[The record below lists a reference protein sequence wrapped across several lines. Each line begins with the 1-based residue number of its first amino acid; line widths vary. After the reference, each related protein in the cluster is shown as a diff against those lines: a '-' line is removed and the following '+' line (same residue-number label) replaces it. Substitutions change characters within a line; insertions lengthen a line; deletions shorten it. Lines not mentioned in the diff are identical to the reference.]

1 MVPMMFVGL
10 VAVLVVSLLILETKD
25 GEQKLSLSPAG
36 LWTWLFSGNWPAKMG
51 AGLLII
57 STGALL
63 RYLML
68 NVELPAN
75 YKLLF
80 GIFMAL
86 VFSALSLAF
95 KSNPKFRALHLA
107 MGGAALGVAYLTA
120 YSAYGFFHFI
130 NDFQALGLLFLV
142 ALGATTFALTSNALS
157 IAVLAMIGAYIAPA
171 FALESPGV
179 MPVYGYYVGAS
190 LLSLLMV
197 WQRGWRPLIHLSFLF
212 TLAGGLFFGW
222 TQGFYAEAYYVQ
234 MQPMLLALVAIHLA
248 MPILESGYKHESAA
262 DWLHRFDLSYFLLLP
277 LVALVL
283 TLTIAPNITPEGSLG
298 LFALSLLWFC
308 AGGLQYV
315 SKGEGA
321 YRYASIAVVLMVI
334 AGLLHLHGVSYLL
347 VASVTAALLLA
358 LGPKCGVSERY
369 DALLMMVAYAAAACY
384 LLQSLFEPVAVESFR
399 NAEFLQQII
408 FVLAFGIA
416 GFCLMRREHTQ
427 GPVMLTIA
435 VGWFLFSILRE
446 LVRLDF
452 DYFALAFHVM
462 LLAAVFAYAL
472 WLRNRQP
479 DTLWVLSLVGAL
491 FVSAFLASDDLSLTG
506 VLILMVAGQAVFSYV
521 AYMASR
527 QGEDGQS
534 IAGLTRSM
542 LPIVIYP
549 WAVALSDLLS
559 ATSQPVVM
567 TVLVISALLASFQ
580 AQLSPPGTRKWPN
593 LLSPVGFVIFGLW
606 FFFQTLFNIEREV
619 WAIFYEIFALAYLLL
634 TVSFMAE
641 SKQRD
646 MRYFG
651 AVAVFA
657 VASFASAM
665 LLRAIGP
672 SGTLTVM
679 AYNDMLLPA
688 MISLLLAVPGGLTA
702 WWATRIISR
711 GMWSVGAGLLV
722 FAAVK
727 LVLFDFGSLGQLGN
741 ILAMMAAGGV
751 FLLVAWLAPI
761 PPKATVEERQ
771 KSSKAETGPASPVVD
786 APVSASSGPVEKN
799 TVGMAVKPAQ
809 STAKSSISHH
819 QNEAASGRG
828 WIWIVIA
835 LIAIAIYTEAGK
847 PEGSRNKVFSSY
859 NSQGCEFKHLYLPS
873 DTKIF
878 ATGAFKGRDVAVPV
892 DRRAEYLSQFIV
904 RVNQQDSPVVLML
917 GAHESALWNIS
928 LAENTKILA
937 VVITGFHKQTID
949 GLSESVP
956 VINSSG
962 GAREI
967 CGYFHLPGKFDAVN
981 QISRKLFNRVP
992 DMLITANDGVVQLGT
1007 GVSPSHR
1014 VFPPKQKSIYY
1025 NDNEPAYLTDTYAT
1039 EEPSTVTEVP
1049 GQQLE
1054 EATKSVETLTGIS
1067 AVEDAVRRGV
1077 LRRATMSDVKAW
1089 ERSPG
1094 GQQRMDPRAASLYR
1108 TYYAQREFV
1117 FPAELYGANSIVLF
1131 VGRGVPHPKGDPGH
1145 SEIYDFNDY
1154 SCSGLGCASH

>member
-1 MVPMMFVGL
+1 MMFVGL
-10 VAVLVVSLLILETKD
+10 IAVLVVSLLILETKD
-25 GEQKLSLSPAG
+25 GGQKLSLNPAG

-86 VFSALSLAF
+86 VFSVFSLAF

-107 MGGAALGVAYLTA
+107 LGGAALGVAYLTA

-142 ALGATTFALTSNALS
+142 ALGATAFALTSNALS

-171 FALESPGV
+171 FALESPGI

-262 DWLHRFDLSYFLLLP
+262 DWLYRFDLSYFLLLP

-321 YRYASIAVVLMVI
+321 YRYVSIAVVLMVI

-384 LLQSLFEPVAVESFR
+384 LLQSLFEPVAVEPFR

-416 GFCLMRREHTQ
+416 GFCLMRREHSQ

-462 LLAAVFAYAL
+462 LLAAAFAYAL

-491 FVSAFLASDDLSLTG
+491 FVSAFLASADLSLTG

-657 VASFASAM
+657 VASFVSAM
-665 LLRAIGP
+665 LLRVIGP
-672 SGTLTVM
+672 SGPLTVM

-688 MISLLLAVPGGLTA
+688 MISLLLAVAGGLTA

-761 PPKATVEERQ
+761 PPKASVEERQ
-771 KSSKAETGPASPVVD
+771 KRSTAETGSASPVVG
-786 APVSASSGPVEKN
+786 APASSAQAEKN
-799 TVGMAVKPAQ
+799 TAGMAAKPAH
-809 STAKSSISHH
+809 STVKSSISQH
-819 QNEAASGRG
+819 QDEATSGRG
-828 WIWIVIA
+828 WIWIVVA
-835 LIAIAIYTEAGK
+835 LIAIAVYTEAGK
-847 PEGSRNKVFSSY
+847 SKVSRNKVFSSY
-859 NSQGCEFKHLYLPS
+859 NSQSCEFKHLYLPS
-873 DTKIF
+873 DMKIV
-878 ATGAFKGRDVAVPV
+878 ATGAFKGRGVAVPV
-892 DRRAEYLSQFIV
+892 DRRAEYSSQFIV
-904 RVNQQDSPVVLML
+904 TVNQQDSPVVLML

-937 VVITGFHKQTID
+937 VVLTGFHKQTID

-962 GAREI
+962 DAREI

-1007 GVSPSHR
+1007 GVSQINESLSG
-1014 VFPPKQKSIYY
+1014 QASI
-1025 NDNEPAYLTDTYAT
+1025 NNAKDPAYLADTHAT
-1039 EEPSTVTEVP
+1039 EEPATVIKVP
-1049 GQQLE
+1049 GQQLD
-1054 EATKSVETLTGIS
+1054 EAKQSVEVLTGIS
-1067 AVEDAVRRGV
+1067 AVEEAVRRGE

-1094 GQQRMDPRAASLYR
+1094 GRQRMDPRAASLYR
-1108 TYYAQREFV
+1108 TYFAQREFV

-1131 VGRGVPHPKGDPGH
+1131 VGRGVPYPKGDPGH

-1154 SCSGLGCASH
+1154 TCRGLGCDSH